1 MKKAII
7 IIMAMLVSLCAIT
20 ACGASSET
28 PKGSTANVSLDDVVN
43 KIKAANPVA
52 DERVIDDFAVEN
64 EMGLD
69 PQIIEEYKGVV
80 TNSQSDCSLIFVAKA
95 KEGKTRELKQQLT
108 DYLSGLAAND
118 LYVEFADK
126 IEKTKQ
132 ARVLVYDD
140 YVVLSIAGLNV
151 ENDVVVKS
159 ISEAFGE

>member
-1 MKKAII
+1 MKKPII

-20 ACGASSET
+20 ACGASSEA

-43 KIKAANPVA
+43 KIKAVNPVA

-151 ENDVVVKS
+151 ENNVVVKA